1 MRRKLDE
8 ERWERRIA
16 RLATDRHGVFSRA
29 EALALGASTDA
40 IQRRI
45 ASGRWRVVYRGV
57 YAIEGQPPAWR
68 QSLMAAVLACG
79 DDAAASHASA
89 AALWRL
95 PGFDEGPI
103 ELLVPG
109 RGGKVKPYR
118 VHRATTLPAADTTR
132 VDGIPVTTPARTL
145 FDIAAVC
152 AEDTVEIALDDAL
165 RRRLVSIPV
174 LRRRL
179 EQPGR
184 GNAGRALMRELLAQR
199 SGGGRPAESPLETM
213 MMRVLRRHALPLPV
227 RQYHVWLEERRLRLD
242 FAYPDRK
249 VVIETDGYA
258 YHAGRRTWQR
268 DLERR
273 NLLTQA
279 GWIII
284 HVTWEDL
291 RVREMST
298 AERIRTVLSSR

>member
-16 RLATDRHGVFSRA
+16 RLATDRHGVFSRV

-45 ASGRWRVVYRGV
+45 GSGRWRVVYRGV
-57 YAIEGQPPAWR
+57 YAIAGQPPTWR

-79 DDAAASHASA
+79 DGAVASHAGA

-95 PGFDEGPI
+95 PGFNEGPI
-103 ELLVPG
+103 EVLATG
-109 RGGKVKPYR
+109 GGKVKPYR
-118 VHRATTLPAADTTR
+118 VHRATAIPATDTTR
-132 VDGIPVTTPARTL
+132 VDGIPVTTPARTI

-152 AEDTVEIALDDAL
+152 TEETVEIALDDAL

-184 GNAGRALMRELLAQR
+184 GNAGRVLMRALLLQR
-199 SGGGRPAESPLETM
+199 SGGGRPAESPLETV
-213 MMRVLRRHALPLPV
+213 MMRVLRKHGVPLPV
-227 RQYHVWLEERRLRLD
+227 RQYHVLLEGRRLRLD
-242 FAYPDRK
+242 LAYPDRK

-273 NLLTQA
+273 NLLTRA
-279 GWIII
+279 GWRIV
-284 HVTWEDL
+284 HVTWDDL
-291 RVREMST
+291 RDREAAT
-298 AERIRTVLSSR
+298 VDRIRAVLAGP